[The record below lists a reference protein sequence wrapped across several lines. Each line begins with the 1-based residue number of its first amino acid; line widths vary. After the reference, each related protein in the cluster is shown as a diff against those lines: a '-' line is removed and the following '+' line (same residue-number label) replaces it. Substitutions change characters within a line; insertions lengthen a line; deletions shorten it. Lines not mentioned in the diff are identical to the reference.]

1 MQKQSSWLRA
11 YILLAW
17 LWGLSF
23 LFIMVGLESLT
34 PIQVAFGRLFVGTLT
49 LWILVAAKRPSL
61 AMSRAGLG
69 HLFVLA
75 LLLNSVPGL
84 LFAYAETFVSSILA
98 SIMNATTP
106 LFGLLA
112 TLTIFREQRPVR
124 AQQIG
129 LVIGFAGVLVV
140 LGVWQ
145 GIGATTLQGIALCA
159 VAVAL
164 YGISFPYGRRFLTPL
179 KYSPISA
186 SAVQVGFGLAQLLP
200 LMLIPQTFAPTT
212 RSLVAVIALGALAS
226 GLAYILNFTIIAQA
240 GAIVAST
247 VTYWTPLVAVIAG
260 VLILGESTHW
270 YEPVGALIVLAGV
283 MIAQQRWPFAGRT
296 LR

>member
-1 MQKQSSWLRA
+1 MFKQSPWLRA
-11 YILLAW
+11 YVLLGL

-34 PIQVAFGRLFVGTLT
+34 PIQVAFGRLFIGSLT
-49 LWILVAAKRPSL
+49 LWSIVLWKRPSFS
-61 AMSRAGLG
+61 MSRAGVG

-75 LLLNSVPGL
+75 LLLNSVPGV
-84 LFAYAETFVSSILA
+84 LFAYAEMYVSSILA

-112 TLTIFREQRPVR
+112 TLTLFREQKPVK
-124 AQQIG
+124 AQQLG
-129 LVIGFAGVLVV
+129 LFVGFAGVLVV

-145 GIGATTLQGIALCA
+145 GIGSTTLQGIAMCALA
-159 VAVAL
+159 VAM

-186 SAVQVGFGLAQLLP
+186 SAVQVGFGMLQLLP
-200 LMLIPQTFAPTT
+200 LLAFPQTFEPTT
-212 RSLVAVIALGALAS
+212 RSIVAVVALGSLAS
-226 GLAYILNFTIIAQA
+226 GVAYILNFTIIAQA

-260 VLILGESTHW
+260 VVVLGESTHW
-270 YEPVGALIVLAGV
+270 YEPVGAVIVLIGV
-283 MIAQQRWPFAGRT
+283 MIAQQRWPFASRAP
-296 LR
+296 R